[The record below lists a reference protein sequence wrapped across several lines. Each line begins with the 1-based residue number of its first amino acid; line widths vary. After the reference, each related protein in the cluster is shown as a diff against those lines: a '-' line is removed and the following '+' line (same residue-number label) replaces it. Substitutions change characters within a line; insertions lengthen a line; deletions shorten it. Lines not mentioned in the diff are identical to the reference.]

1 LGTGGFC
8 AIQAT
13 ASALSLLCLLC
24 LLSVAL
30 VAGTSAESRVAD
42 LPG

>member
-13 ASALSLLCLLC
+13 ASALSLLC